1 MPPFLFLKKQF
12 MPMGIISFLKNCL
25 LWLSFKTNL
34 MKTEKTDN
42 TTYILDT
49 LVEKS
54 IVKQET
60 YLVTL
65 ENFITLKKVK
75 KYLIDNY
82 RKQLKNSPQKIALN
96 FTENGVFES
105 SMQIAGDIIIFNMH
119 TNIFTFDQKHWIW
132 QTDYVKQNEL
142 NAYCGVINVYNFLA
156 DSFKYNRLTD
166 YGFIIARIFIN
177 REGYYFLE
185 GNPNFGS
192 FNDNFG
198 KKKLDMASMRE
209 LAQSII
215 QYSMEV
221 DLVVPPLEN
230 IQVATVDQMLDK
242 RNSSKIET
250 GKPLGF
256 QSAINSN
263 IK

>member
-1 MPPFLFLKKQF
+1 MN
-12 MPMGIISFLKNCL
+12 S
-25 LWLSFKTNL
+25 
-34 MKTEKTDN
+34 EKIDN

-60 YLVTL
+60 YLITL
-65 ENFITLKKVK
+65 ERFITIKKVI
-75 KYLIDNY
+75 KYLIENY
-82 RKQLKNSPQKIALN
+82 RKQLKNSTQKIALS

-105 SMQIAGDIIIFNMH
+105 SMQVAGDMMIFNMH
-119 TNIFTFDQKHWIW
+119 TNIFTFDSKHWIW
-132 QTDYVKQNEL
+132 QTDYVKQNNL

-192 FNDNFG
+192 FNDDFG
-198 KKKLDMASMRE
+198 KNKLDMARMRDIV
-209 LAQSII
+209 QSII
-215 QYSMEV
+215 QYAMEV
-221 DLVVPPLEN
+221 DLIVPPLDN

-242 RNSSKIET
+242 RNSAKIET

-256 QSAINSN
+256 QSNANSN

>member
-1 MPPFLFLKKQF
+1 M
-12 MPMGIISFLKNCL
+12 N
-25 LWLSFKTNL
+25 TENL
-34 MKTEKTDN
+34 DN
-42 TTYILDT
+42 TSYILDT

-60 YLVTL
+60 YLRTL
-65 ENFITLKKVK
+65 ENFITMKKVN

-82 RKQLKNSPQKIALN
+82 RKQLKNAPQKIPLS

-105 SMQIAGDIIIFNMH
+105 TMQVAGDMIIFNMH
-119 TNIFTFDQKHWIW
+119 TNIFTFDQKHWMW
-132 QTDYVKQNEL
+132 QTDYVKQNEM

-192 FNDNFG
+192 FNDDFG
-198 KKKLDMASMRE
+198 KNKLDMARMRE
-209 LAQSII
+209 LIQTII

-221 DLVVPPLEN
+221 DLVVPPLES
-230 IQVATVDQMLDK
+230 IQVASVEQMIDK
-242 RNSSKIET
+242 RNSGKIEI

-256 QSAINSN
+256 HSN
-263 IK
+263 ANTNT